1 MVFWYNIK
9 YTEGQFTKD
18 MKEGAHYMN
27 KNHILILLI
36 GLVFVGL
43 IISNLFMFKKTLEL
57 NEQINRI
64 YDLEAELSTLKIEQQ
79 NEISKLNR
87 EHQEEINLL
96 TNEFTE
102 KYEVVEKAL
111 NAFIYEL
118 DEFYVNKHI
127 LEKDYLEQKAK
138 LAEIKETLESGN

>member
-1 MVFWYNIK
+1 
-9 YTEGQFTKD
+9 
-18 MKEGAHYMN
+18 MN

-57 NEQINRI
+57 NEQISRI
-64 YDLEAELSTLKIEQQ
+64 YELEAELSTLKIEQQ

-96 TNEFTE
+96 TDEFTE

-127 LEKDYLEQKAK
+127 LEKDYLEQKSK
-138 LAEIKETLESGN
+138 LADIKEKLESGN